1 MKANR
6 KLEPVDWVEK
16 GEKDGLVNPTFHVRL
31 VGELFSPRNAA

>member
-16 GEKDGLVNPTFHVRL
+16 GEKELVNPTFHVRL